1 MKRALSPVSLLAAL
15 VAVGLLATASPAV
28 AQQDDDETVVLDEVT
43 VTARKVEENL
53 QDVPVSIDTLPQED
67 LDNALEGGADV
78 LALAGQVGNLYVEQ
92 SNGRI
97 APRFY
102 VRGLGNTD
110 FDSAASQ
117 PVSIVLDEIVA
128 ENVFLKAFPIFD
140 TEAVEV
146 LRGPQ
151 GSLFG
156 RNTTAGVV
164 KFNSKR
170 PTQDKDMYLAAT
182 IGNLESSALEFAV
195 GGGLSENTSARL
207 SLMYQNREDWV
218 DNAFTGERDAMG
230 GHQDIAAR
238 LQFLYEKNN
247 FSALLNLHGRDM
259 EGTSTLFRANIVGP
273 GNNKL
278 NSNFVRDTVFFDETD
293 NNPQSLSGQGATLT
307 LTWDLGNDMQLT
319 SISGYES
326 VDADGFGDI
335 DGGNPTGP
343 GFIPFGSHT
352 GGFNEVEQLT
362 QEIRLSQD
370 HGEGFRWQAG
380 AFLFDAE
387 LDSITRVFFIDD
399 SRTVEDSSAW
409 ALFGQGTKALNDRL
423 DLTIGLRYT
432 EDEKDLTILASPVPN
447 APVSVSDEQVSWDAS
462 VVYQATDD
470 TNLYGRVS
478 SGFRGPSI
486 QGRDIAFFGSP
497 STARSET
504 ILSYEV
510 GSKSEI
516 ANGRVRLNTAL
527 FYYTVDDQQ
536 FTAIGG
542 DGNFIR
548 LVNAAEGQ
556 GQGLEFD
563 LKWLATNRLQLGVGL
578 GLSDTEINDPNLAVA
593 TCGSGQCTV
602 LDPLDGNGNALVD
615 GNPFPNAPEYT
626 YNLSAD
632 YTIPIGDG
640 GLLLSADYVVI
651 GDTNFFL
658 YESAEFNIDENPE
671 LGLRIGY
678 AWAGQEIALFGRNV
692 TDEENLIGGIDFNN
706 NTGFVN
712 EPRTYG
718 VTYKRFVF

>member
-1 MKRALSPVSLLAAL
+1 MPRVFAPAPLFAAL
-15 VAVGLLATASPAV
+15 VAVILTATASPV
-28 AQQDDDETVVLDEVT
+28 AAQEDDDETVVLDTVT

-78 LALAGQVGNLYVEQ
+78 LGLAGQVGNLYVEQ

-117 PVSIVLDEIVA
+117 PVSIVVDNIVA

-140 TEAVEV
+140 TESVEV

-182 IGNLESSALEFAV
+182 VGNLESSGLEFAL

-218 DNAFTGERDAMG
+218 DNDYTGERDALG

-238 LQFLYEKNN
+238 LQFLYERDN
-247 FSALLNLHGRDM
+247 FSALFNLHGRDM
-259 EGTSTLFRANIVGP
+259 EGTSSLFRANIVGP
-273 GNNKL
+273 GNNRL
-278 NSNFVRDTVFFDETD
+278 NSNFDRDRVFFSETD
-293 NNPQSLSGQGATLT
+293 NNPQSISGHGAALT
-307 LTWDLGNDMQLT
+307 LTWDLGNDMRVT
-319 SISGYES
+319 SITGYES

-335 DGGNPTGP
+335 DGGNPDGP
-343 GFIPFGSHT
+343 GFIPFQSHT

-362 QEIRLSQD
+362 QEVRLSQD
-370 HGEGFRWQAG
+370 HGEGFNWQAG
-380 AFLFDAE
+380 VFFFDAE
-387 LDSITRVFFIDD
+387 LDSITRPFFVDD
-399 SRTVEDSSAW
+399 SRIVEDTSAW
-409 ALFGQGTKALNDRL
+409 AIFGQATKELNERL

-432 EDEKDLTILASPVPN
+432 EDEKDLEILASPVPN
-447 APVSVSDEQVSWDAS
+447 DPVSVSDEQVSWDAS
-462 VVYQATDD
+462 LVYRATDT
-470 TNLYGRVS
+470 TNLFGRVS

-497 STARSET
+497 STALSET

-510 GSKSEI
+510 GSKSEL
-516 ANGRVRLNTAL
+516 ADGRVRLNTAL

-548 LVNAAEGQ
+548 LVNAEEGQ
-556 GQGLEFD
+556 AQGFELD
-563 LKWLATNRLQLGVGL
+563 LKWLATNRLQLGI
-578 GLSDTEINDPNLAVA
+578 D
-593 TCGSGQCTV
+593 
-602 LDPLDGNGNALVD
+602 
-615 GNPFPNAPEYT
+615 
-626 YNLSAD
+626 SA
-632 YTIPIGDG
+632 
-640 GLLLSADYVVI
+640 
-651 GDTNFFL
+651 
-658 YESAEFNIDENPE
+658 
-671 LGLRIGY
+671 
-678 AWAGQEIALFGRNV
+678 
-692 TDEENLIGGIDFNN
+692 
-706 NTGFVN
+706 
-712 EPRTYG
+712 
-718 VTYKRFVF
+718 